1 MKNMIQ
7 VTMLGKNLSLKTK
20 LDGFIMGKFDEFP
33 GFKKW
38 VGRNLIVRPTPA
50 NLDHLCSFDD
60 VDFCKDSQLIYDAH
74 QKQRNDEALLMVE
87 KYSGEKLDMGDYV
100 FKRKPMSQQ
109 EEGLKLSLHK
119 KNYALLMEQ
128 GLGKTKV
135 IIDNAAYLYEQNKI
149 DALIII
155 AWPNGLHFNWTDWEI
170 PEDLPDRI
178 DTEIFAWRSAFG
190 KKRQLELE
198 KLINVKGKFK
208 IFAFNVEAFS
218 AEKARGWLL
227 KILKTNR
234 SMLVIDQSASIK
246 NPAAKRTKFLTKTA
260 SELAVYRRILD
271 GSPVAENPAELFSQ
285 FYFLDWNIIG
295 HDTYTGFKNEFCM
308 IGRFNE
314 IAGFK
319 NIDRLME
326 RIQPYYF
333 RALEEECLNLPK
345 RIYNRFSFD
354 LSKEEMR
361 IFNDIKN
368 KKFAFFGDEFIE
380 TPLPIVKATRLQQI
394 TCGWWPDPE
403 NFKSIEEK
411 PTRIKALTDLISTL
425 DGKCLIFA
433 RFKADIRLIKDVLG
447 GDAVTYYG
455 ETPQAEREENKK
467 AFQLGDARFL
477 VGNPSTMGLGHTFT
491 AASHVIFYSNGY
503 SLRLRIESE
512 KRAHRKGQEKRLT
525 IWDLIA
531 NDTLDKKILMALKN
545 KKEVAEIIMND
556 PESFFLE

>member
-1 MKNMIQ
+1 MIQ
-7 VTMLGKNLSLKTK
+7 ITMLGKNLSLKVK
-20 LDGFIMGKFDEFP
+20 LNGYIMGKFDEFP

-38 VGRNLIVRPTPA
+38 SGRNLILRPTPA
-50 NLDHLCSFDD
+50 NLDHLCTLDD
-60 VDFCKDSQLIYDAH
+60 LEFMCDESKRVCDNH
-74 QKQRNDEALLMVE
+74 QTQRNDEALLMVE
-87 KYSGEKLDMGDYV
+87 KHSGEALDMGNYI
-100 FKRKPMSQQ
+100 FKRKPMTQQ

-135 IIDNAAYLYEQNKI
+135 IIDNAAYLYEQGEL
-149 DALIII
+149 DALVII

-178 DTEIFAWRSAFG
+178 ETDIFAWRPNFG
-190 KKRQLELE
+190 KKRQLEMQTM
-198 KLINVKGKFK
+198 IDAKGKFK

-234 SMLVIDQSASIK
+234 TMLVIDQSASIK

-260 SELAVYRRILD
+260 AELAKYRRILD

-285 FYFLDWNIIG
+285 FYFLDWTIIG

-345 RIYNRFSFD
+345 RIYSRFSFD
-354 LSKEEMR
+354 LSKEENR
-361 IFNDIKN
+361 IFQDIKN

-403 NFKSIEEK
+403 NFKSIEK
-411 PTRIKALTDLISTL
+411 QPSRIKALKDLISTL

-433 RFKADIRLIKDVLG
+433 RFKADIRLIKQELG
-447 GDAVTYYG
+447 DDAVTYYG
-455 ETPQAEREENKK
+455 ETPRADREENKK
-467 AFQLGDARFL
+467 AFQLGDKRFL
-477 VGNPSTMGLGHTFT
+477 IGNPSTAGIGHTFT
-491 AASHVIFYSNGY
+491 AASHVIFYSNGH

-531 NDTLDKKILMALKN
+531 NDTLDKKILMSLKN
-545 KKEVAEIIMND
+545 KKDIAEVIMSD